1 VKVFM
6 AYAYSNT
13 DNKNLDWFLKDNTR
27 ATLFEVRILYGAIR
41 GLSNVA
47 IPFLYPITAIAGK
60 NGSGK
65 STILAFCACAFHNVD
80 SGHKL
85 TTRNKAYY
93 TYSDFFVQ
101 TEDDK
106 VSYYTQM
113 AYKIFYNKWRKT
125 ANLPTGEGIGNQSH
139 KKKVGGRWSDYSKR
153 VIRTVV
159 YLGIERIV
167 PHSEKGTVRL
177 NAYQFIT
184 VKTGWEDEIR
194 ELVGRILGNDY
205 SYLKR
210 KQYSKHHI
218 SVVGVA
224 DTTYSSLNMGAGESG
239 LLELFSVIRECPDGS
254 LILVDELELGLHEEA
269 QARLIL
275 ELKEICLKRKIQIIC
290 TTHSSKIME
299 VLPPEGR
306 LFIERYGKKVD
317 IIPGIS
323 PQYAAGKLAGRPSKE
338 LDIICEDGIA
348 EAIVSA
354 CLPAHLKYRVSI
366 FPVGSSSAVATHAA
380 VRFRQEKSTNLIC
393 IFDGDKL
400 SSKAELLKKFFGVLE
415 SFQNKEEKS
424 KAREWFESR
433 CSFLP
438 GDEWPEAWVVNQR
451 GNPIYERL
459 QREFELSSE
468 KVNEL
473 LTSGKLAGKHNE
485 FFEISRQ
492 LNIDRILVMHNLV
505 LGALE
510 QNLDEKTR
518 IKDFILT
525 PRFLA

>member
-1 VKVFM
+1 M
-6 AYAYSNT
+6 AYAYSST
-13 DNKNLDWFLKDNTR
+13 DKKNLEWFANDNTR
-27 ATLFEVRILYGAIR
+27 ATLFEIRILNGAIR
-41 GLSNVA
+41 GLSNIT
-47 IPFLYPITAIAGK
+47 IPFSYPITAIAGK

-80 SGHKL
+80 TGYKL
-85 TTRNKAYY
+85 VTRKKSYY

-106 VSYYTQM
+106 ISYFTQT
-113 AYKIFYNKWRKT
+113 AYKIFYNKWRKS
-125 ANLPTGEGIGNQSH
+125 ARLPNGEGIGGQSH
-139 KKKVGGRWSDYSKR
+139 KKKSGGRWSDYSKR
-153 VIRTVV
+153 VNRTVI
-159 YLGIERIV
+159 YFSIERIV
-167 PHSEKGTVRL
+167 PHYEKGTVRS

-184 VKTGWEDEIR
+184 VTTGWEDEVR

-205 SYLKR
+205 ASLKR

-218 SVVGVA
+218 SVVGIA
-224 DTTYSSLNMGAGESG
+224 NMTYSSLNMGAGESG
-239 LLELFSVIRECPDGS
+239 LLELFSIIRECPDGS

-275 ELKEICLKRKIQIIC
+275 ELKEICVKRKIQVIC
-290 TTHSSKIME
+290 TTHSSKILE
-299 VLPPEGR
+299 TLPPEGR
-306 LFIERYGKKVD
+306 LFIEKYGAKVE

-323 PQYAAGKLAGRPSKE
+323 PRYAAGKLAGRPSKE

-354 CLPAHLKYRVSI
+354 CLPAHMKYRVSI
-366 FPVGSSSAVATHAA
+366 LPVGSSSAVATHAA
-380 VRFRQEKSTNLIC
+380 VRYRQDKSTNLIC

-400 SSKAELLKKFFGVLE
+400 TSKAELLKKFFGVLE
-415 SFQNKEEKS
+415 SSQNKEEKE
-424 KAREWFESR
+424 KAKEWFEFH

-438 GDEWPEAWVVNQR
+438 GNEWPEAWVVNQR
-451 GNPIYERL
+451 GSLMCERL
-459 QREFELSSE
+459 EREFELSSE
-468 KVNEL
+468 KVNDL

-485 FFEISRQ
+485 FFEISQQ

-510 QNLDEKTR
+510 QNPNEKTR
-518 IKDFILT
+518 IKDFISQ
-525 PRFLA
+525 FLQ